1 MMKEPLNYWR
11 IIGILSVAICSGLL
25 VGYVT
30 AVIAGAL
37 PLLTEQFNL
46 DDLHQGFLVAIIL
59 IGGFTGSLLCRK
71 ITDPFGHKKTLLLM
85 AGIFIVGS
93 LWSAMAH
100 NFWSLV
106 FARYCA
112 GIAVGMCTVIT
123 PMYVAETAPDRLRGF
138 LVGSV
143 QLAITIGILF
153 AYIISYYFAA
163 SKNWSM
169 MFGVATLPAFVLFL
183 ITFTQ
188 LESPRWLLLN
198 NRVAEAE
205 ATFFKLHGYKWAG
218 DKISL
223 LPTDKIQLKQLFHPI
238 ILPAMLFTS
247 GLFLF
252 QNLSGIDAIL
262 YYAPS
267 IFQQSGFLGLE
278 GGLKIAILL
287 GIINIIAT
295 LFSMWL
301 LDSLGRRPVLIFGLF
316 LMAFSL
322 LGFSVSQLFIADYAI
337 MKWLSLSML
346 LLFVASFALSMG
358 PIPYVIM
365 SELFPIHL
373 RTIGMGIASATS
385 WGINAL
391 ITFAYPLLESSLG
404 ISWLFAGF
412 SLVCALAW
420 LISINY
426 CPETQGQSLESIE
439 EKLHKGVGLRNIGR

>member
-1 MMKEPLNYWR
+1 MTTEPLNYWR
-11 IIGILSVAICSGLL
+11 ISGILSVAICSGLL

-30 AVIAGAL
+30 AIIAGAL
-37 PLLTEQFNL
+37 PLLTEELHLDNL
-46 DDLHQGFLVAIIL
+46 SQGFLVSIIL

-93 LWSAMAH
+93 LWSAMTH

-106 FARYCA
+106 SARFFA
-112 GIAVGMCTVIT
+112 GIAVGMSTVIT
-123 PMYVAETAPDRLRGF
+123 PMYVAETSPDKVRGF

-143 QLAITIGILF
+143 QLAITIGILL
-153 AYIISYYFAA
+153 AYIISYYFSS
-163 SKNWSM
+163 SKNWPM
-169 MFGVATLPAFVLFL
+169 MLGLAALPAFILVL

-188 LESPRWLLLN
+188 PESPQWLLLN
-198 NRVAEAE
+198 NRVAKGKEI
-205 ATFFKLHGYKWAG
+205 FFKLHGYQWTG
-218 DKISL
+218 DANSHSS
-223 LPTDKIQLKQLFHPI
+223 TDKVQLKQLFKPV
-238 ILPAMLFTS
+238 ILPIVLFTS

-267 IFQQSGFLGLE
+267 IFKESGFPGL
-278 GGLKIAILL
+278 AIELQITIL
-287 GIINIIAT
+287 VGFINIIAT

-301 LDSLGRRPVLIFGLF
+301 LDSLGRRPVLIYGLF
-316 LMAFSL
+316 IMTFSL
-322 LGFSVSQLFIADYAI
+322 SGFIVSQLLLVDYSMMRWI
-337 MKWLSLSML
+337 SLSMI

-365 SELFPIHL
+365 SELFPVHL
-373 RTIGMGIASATS
+373 RTIGIGIASATS

-391 ITFAYPLLESSLG
+391 ITFAYPLLESRLG

-412 SLVCALAW
+412 SLVCAVAW
-420 LISINY
+420 LISFSF

-439 EKLHKGVGLRNIGR
+439 EKLHKGVGLRKIGK